1 MSLYLFT
8 NQEFSLAV
16 CRDPRAATLPAGEWR
31 LVKEVQET
39 EIDPAI
45 VARIETEG
53 HWFYR
58 PGRASQ
64 ARPAESEI

>member
-8 NQEFSLAV
+8 NHEFSLAV
-16 CRDPRAATLPAGEWR
+16 CRDPEAATLPAGEWR
-31 LVKEVQET
+31 LVKEVQEA

-45 VARIETEG
+45 VARIETDG

-58 PGRASQ
+58 PGPQGHSKA
-64 ARPAESEI
+64 AGDN